1 MKEYIVMPKDSSC
14 CWFGRVFLVSA
25 KNRKEAISIVYNEY
39 GNAWGYSKK
48 DYEAKTVE
56 EYHKFCGDVCVMIE

>member
-25 KNRKEAISIVYNEY
+25 NNRKEAISIVYNNY

-48 DYEAKTVE
+48 DYEIVNV
-56 EYHKFCGDVCVMIE
+56 D